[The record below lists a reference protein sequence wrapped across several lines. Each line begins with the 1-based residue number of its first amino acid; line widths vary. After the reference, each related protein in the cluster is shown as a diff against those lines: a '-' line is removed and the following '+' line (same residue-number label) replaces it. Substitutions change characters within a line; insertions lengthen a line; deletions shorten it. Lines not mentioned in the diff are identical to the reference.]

1 MAAPSGGGGGGG
13 PVGFTGSYTGPAES
27 AEYTND
33 RVYAYSG
40 GVDAT
45 DSTTPI
51 TMLKYTS
58 GSKTQVVLFQFFDA
72 DIASHQRIVQ
82 IKLNGS
88 IALHNN
94 YDGSD
99 PSFHNEQYRVI
110 IPPYTEVEFLG
121 NINGATST
129 MYCTMV
135 GKVLPK

>member
-1 MAAPSGGGGGGG
+1 MALLGGAGN
-13 PVGFTGSYTGPAES
+13 PVGGSYTGPAES

-40 GVDAT
+40 STDAT
-45 DSTTPI
+45 DSATPI

-58 GSKTQVVLFQFFDA
+58 GSKTQVVLFQFFDVET
-72 DIASHQRIVQ
+72 ASHQRVIQ
-82 IKLNGS
+82 IKLNGG
-88 IALHNN
+88 IALQSN

-99 PSFHNEQYRVI
+99 PSFHNEQYRMI

-121 NINGATST
+121 NINGSVVA
-129 MYCTMV
+129 MFCTMV

>member
-1 MAAPSGGGGGGG
+1 MAIIGGAGN
-13 PVGFTGSYTGPAES
+13 PVGGSYTGPAES
-27 AEYTND
+27 AEYVND

-40 GVDAT
+40 STDAT

-58 GSKTQVVLFQFFDA
+58 GSKTQVVLFQFFDVE
-72 DIASHQRIVQ
+72 IAAHQRIVQ

-88 IALHNN
+88 VMLQSN

-121 NINGATST
+121 NINGSVVA
-129 MYCTMV
+129 MYVTMV